1 MSTATTLPN
10 PMTQE
15 DQDKAKALF
24 KAWFAQHPDVKN
36 PSDINC
42 QTKYD
47 YFMKS
52 GWENLQLMQRARKSN
67 VEQYGYPSPWTKPE
81 FWLE

>member
-1 MSTATTLPN
+1 MTDPH
-10 PMTQE
+10 PMTPE
-15 DQDKAKALF
+15 EQDKAKTLYGE
-24 KAWFAQHPDVKN
+24 WFAKYPGVKN

-47 YFMKS
+47 HFMKA

-67 VEQYGYPSPWTKPE
+67 VKKYGYPSPWTKPE
-81 FWLE
+81 YWTD